1 MVYAVMAGKAVVG
14 VQDARLAREE
24 QKQPE
29 DSVALGSD
37 KGEWRDAR

>member
-1 MVYAVMAGKAVVG
+1 
-14 VQDARLAREE
+14 LAREE

-37 KGEWRDAR
+37 KGEWRDARWHWPDPERW